1 MGAYFQGVIEM
12 TQITITYTENEV
24 CNSQTIEWL
33 KEHLKKKFEK
43 IMGNCPLYI
52 GDAWTIKESE

>member
-1 MGAYFQGVIEM
+1 M
-12 TQITITYTENEV
+12 TQINITYEESRFCDPETA
-24 CNSQTIEWL
+24 EWL

-52 GDAWTIKESE
+52 GDAWNIEVVSE